1 MKILIIDDDPSL
13 RYMLGE
19 ISSFA
24 GWEPIL
30 TENGS
35 QGLLSLEKDNPDII
49 LVDYH
54 MPEMDGL
61 EVVKEVRKRN
71 QRIPILALTVDERQE
86 IADRFLNAGATDF
99 ALKPVKAPDIIARI
113 KLHARLANIT
123 DQQENEDS
131 VYASKGIS
139 KKNLT
144 YITNFLQLN
153 KEPCSVD
160 KISKEVGLAYPTVYR
175 YIMYLLEQGKVK
187 QTESIQ
193 KIGRPKK
200 LYNWFS

>member
-19 ISSFA
+19 ISEYA

-30 TENGS
+30 TENGPKGI
-35 QGLLSLEKDNPDII
+35 QSLKKDKPDII
-49 LVDYH
+49 MVDYH

-61 EVVKEVRKRN
+61 EVVEEIRKNN
-71 QRIPILALTVDERQE
+71 QKVPILALTVDERQE
-86 IADRFLNAGATDF
+86 VADRFLKAGATDF

-113 KLHARLANIT
+113 KLHARLANISN
-123 DQQENEDS
+123 QQENDNI
-131 VYASKGIS
+131 YTAKGIS
-139 KKNLT
+139 KTNLI
-144 YITNFLQLN
+144 YISKYLEAND
-153 KEPCSVD
+153 EPRSVEQ
-160 KISKEVGLAYPTVYR
+160 ISKEVGLAYPTVYR
-175 YIMYLLEQGKVK
+175 YIMHLLEEGKVK

-200 LYNWFS
+200 LYNWHT

>member
-19 ISSFA
+19 ISKHA
-24 GWEPIL
+24 GWEPIIA
-30 TENGS
+30 ENGPKGI
-35 QGLLSLEKDNPDII
+35 QCLVKDKPDII
-49 LVDYH
+49 MVDYH
-54 MPEMDGL
+54 MPGMDGL
-61 EVVKEVRKRN
+61 EVVEEIRKIN
-71 QRIPILALTVDERQE
+71 QKVPILALTVDERQE
-86 IADRFLNAGATDF
+86 VADRFLNAGATDF

-123 DQQENEDS
+123 NQREYEDN
-131 VYASKGIS
+131 VYAAKGIS
-139 KKNLT
+139 KTSLT
-144 YITNFLQLN
+144 YITSFLESN

-160 KISKEVGLAYPTVYR
+160 QISKEVGLAYPTVYR
-175 YIMYLLEQGKVK
+175 YIMYLLEEGKVK

-200 LYNWFS
+200 LYNWIT